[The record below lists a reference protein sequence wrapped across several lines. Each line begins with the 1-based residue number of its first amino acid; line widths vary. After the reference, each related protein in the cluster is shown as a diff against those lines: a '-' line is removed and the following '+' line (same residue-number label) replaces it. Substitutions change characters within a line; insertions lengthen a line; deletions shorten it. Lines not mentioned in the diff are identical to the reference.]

1 MSGHSHFAS
10 IKHKKGK
17 ADEARGKA
25 FSKMARVI
33 SIVAKEGGGSPDSNY
48 KLRMIIE
55 QAKEINMPKEN
66 VERAIKKGT
75 GELAGEKLESFVFEA
90 YGPEGIALII
100 EGITDNKN
108 RTLGDIKK
116 ILTQYNGKLA
126 GEGSV
131 KWMFE
136 RKGAIIINSQFPI
149 PLDTKGTPRRAAFQK
164 KEELELLVIEAGA
177 EDIYWYDDS
186 LEVYT
191 KPEDLEK
198 VKKNLEAKEIKIESS
213 SLDWVAKEKVEA
225 KNKEFCEKLFE
236 ALDEND
242 DIQNIYSNL
251 KL

>member
-33 SIVAKEGGGSPDSNY
+33 SIAAKEGGGSSESNY

-108 RTLGDIKK
+108 RTLGDVKK
-116 ILTQYNGKLA
+116 ILGQYNGKLA

-131 KWMFE
+131 KWLFE
-136 RKGAIIINSQFPI
+136 RKETITINFQFP
-149 PLDTKGTPRRAAFQK
+149 TSNSQK
-164 KEELELLVIEAGA
+164 KEELELLVIDA
-177 EDIYWYDDS
+177 
-186 LEVYT
+186 
-191 KPEDLEK
+191 
-198 VKKNLEAKEIKIESS
+198 
-213 SLDWVAKEKVEA
+213 
-225 KNKEFCEKLFE
+225 
-236 ALDEND
+236 
-242 DIQNIYSNL
+242 
-251 KL
+251 

>member
-17 ADEARGKA
+17 ADEARGRA

-33 SIVAKEGGGSPDSNY
+33 SVAAKEGGGSPEANY
-48 KLRMIIE
+48 KLRIAIE

-66 VERAIKKGT
+66 VERAIKRGT
-75 GELAGEKLESFVFEA
+75 GELAGERLESFVFEA

-108 RTLGDIKK
+108 RTLGDLKK

-131 KWMFE
+131 RWMFE
-136 RKGAIIINSQFPI
+136 RKGAIVINFKTQSPNV
-149 PLDTKGTPRRAAFQK
+149 K
-164 KEELELLVIEAGA
+164 KEDLELMVIEAGA
-177 EDIYWYDDS
+177 EDIYWHDDF
-186 LEVYT
+186 LDIYT
-191 KPEDLEK
+191 KAENLEK
-198 VKKNLEAKEIKIESS
+198 VKKNLEKKGIKIESS
-213 SLDWVAKEKVEA
+213 SLDWVAKEEVEI
-225 KNKEFCEKLFE
+225 KNKEFCERLFE

-242 DIQNIYSNL
+242 DIQEIYSNL
-251 KL
+251 KI

>member
-17 ADEARGKA
+17 ADEARGRA

-33 SIVAKEGGGSPDSNY
+33 SVAAKEGGGSPEANY
-48 KLRMIIE
+48 KLRIAIE

-66 VERAIKKGT
+66 VERAIKRGT
-75 GELAGEKLESFVFEA
+75 GELAGERLESFVFEA

-108 RTLGDIKK
+108 RTLGDLKK

-131 KWMFE
+131 RWMFE
-136 RKGAIIINSQFPI
+136 RKGAIVINFKTQSPNV
-149 PLDTKGTPRRAAFQK
+149 K
-164 KEELELLVIEAGA
+164 KEDLELMVIEAGA
-177 EDIYWYDDS
+177 EDIYWYDDF
-186 LEVYT
+186 LDIYT
-191 KPEDLEK
+191 KAENLEK
-198 VKKNLEAKEIKIESS
+198 VKKNLEKKGIKIESS
-213 SLDWVAKEKVEA
+213 SLDWVAKEEVEI
-225 KNKEFCEKLFE
+225 KNKEFCERLFE

-242 DIQNIYSNL
+242 DIQEIYSNL
-251 KL
+251 KI